1 MSLITRCP
9 ACETMF
15 KVVPD
20 QLRIS
25 EGWVRCGQC
34 EEVFDAS
41 AHLVDGQHTEVVLAA
56 ADQSAP
62 APSQTT
68 AVAPEAAE
76 QPDAP
81 LPAEDPAQE
90 KAVMTPDW
98 AAAHAQAIEPVL
110 EEFQVPGEAEHPP
123 RGLGDD
129 DTQRVHELHMTADP
143 AEAAEVSF
151 LRHKQRATFW
161 RHPRVRAGLML
172 AGLLLCLGLALQV
185 IVHERDRLVAVEP
198 GLKTLVE
205 AVCVPMQCTV
215 SALRQIDSVVIES
228 SSFNKIRGDVYRLN
242 FTLRNTAPIEL
253 AAPAIE
259 LSLTD
264 LQDQPI
270 MRRVFRSA
278 EVGLRSDVIAASAE
292 VSGSLAL
299 SIKTNGAADRI
310 TGYRVLAFYP

>member
-1 MSLITRCP
+1 
-9 ACETMF
+9 MF

-34 EEVFDAS
+34 DEVFDAS
-41 AHLVDGQHTEVVLAA
+41 AHLVDGQHTEVELAV

-62 APSQTT
+62 LPSQTT
-68 AVAPEAAE
+68 VVAPEAAE

-81 LPAEDPAQE
+81 LPVEAPGLD
-90 KAVMTPDW
+90 KAVMTPGW
-98 AAAHAQAIEPVL
+98 AVAHAEAIEPVL
-110 EEFQVPGEAEHPP
+110 EEFQLSDEVEHPP
-123 RGLGDD
+123 RGLDDD
-129 DTQRVHELHMTADP
+129 DTRLVHEAHMTAGP
-143 AEAAEVSF
+143 AELSF
-151 LRHKQRATFW
+151 MRHKKSGTFW
-161 RHPRVRAGLML
+161 RRSRVRAGLML
-172 AGLLLCLGLALQV
+172 AGLLLFLGLALQV
-185 IVHERDRLVAVEP
+185 IVHERDRIAAVEP

-215 SALRQIDSVVIES
+215 SAVRQIDSGVIES

-270 MRRVFRSA
+270 MRRVFRPA
-278 EVGLRSDVIAASAE
+278 EVGLRSDVISSSAE
-292 VSGSLAL
+292 VSGSLTL
-299 SIKTNGAADRI
+299 SIKTNGGADRI